1 MGLVVGERPL
11 ATKTRYLRLS
21 TSFSELE
28 PRSLHARS
36 HLYSSFSP
44 AYYLSPLPG
53 KVFSEE
59 GRTTSLL
66 PRYPEEHE
74 TMIHSVNDEVLT
86 MNSSILMILPGGGG
100 AGRRMVRKYSMTY
113 GLSKQNPSS
122 AAPPRSCIGKSIEKR
137 PLLKT

>member
-1 MGLVVGERPL
+1 VDGKLGGVVGVGLVVGERPL

-100 AGRRMVRKYSMTY
+100 ETDGEEILHDVRLVETKPE
-113 GLSKQNPSS
+113 LSGSPSIMY
-122 AAPPRSCIGKSIEKR
+122 RKVY
-137 PLLKT
+137 

>member
-59 GRTTSLL
+59 GELL
-66 PRYPEEHE
+66 RYCRG
-74 TMIHSVNDEVLT
+74 
-86 MNSSILMILPGGGG
+86 ILKSM
-100 AGRRMVRKYSMTY
+100 RR
-113 GLSKQNPSS
+113 
-122 AAPPRSCIGKSIEKR
+122 
-137 PLLKT
+137 

>member
-1 MGLVVGERPL
+1 VDGKLGGVVGMGLVVGERPL

-74 TMIHSVNDEVLT
+74 TMIHSVNDESAHDEFIDTDDLAR
-86 MNSSILMILPGGGG
+86 GGGETDG
-100 AGRRMVRKYSMTY
+100 EEILHDVRLVETKPE
-113 GLSKQNPSS
+113 LSGSPSIMY
-122 AAPPRSCIGKSIEKR
+122 RKVY
-137 PLLKT
+137 